1 MTPNSIILSTA
12 QLRQLVES
20 SAKTGAAAIAR
31 TLQPKGD
38 LVTQR
43 EAYRL
48 FGEARVKRWLADGLL
63 TTERTGTSV
72 RSRRLYS
79 REQLCAAEV
88 AEQLQWAAWN

>member
-1 MTPNSIILSTA
+1 MAQSVILTSA
-12 QLRQLVES
+12 QLRRLLEE
-20 SAKTGAAAIAR
+20 SAKAGAAAFAR
-31 TLQPKGD
+31 TLQPKDD

-79 REQLCAAEV
+79 RAQLYAAEG
-88 AEQLQWAAWN
+88 AEQLQWAAWR